1 MYLYLLFI
9 HILSAMVAIAAA
21 IGYPLVMSGA
31 RTVGQARFGLGLQE
45 KLAVLPK
52 IGGTLLLLSGLAF
65 GVQQTYLFR
74 ETWYWLSIACFLVIL
89 AIMAVLLPI
98 GLKRQ
103 QQALLQQTQDDTLPD
118 AYRRSR
124 RQSFRLEGIALLFVA
139 ISLLL
144 MVFKP

>member
-1 MYLYLLFI
+1 MYLYLLFV
-9 HILSAMVAIAAA
+9 HILSAMVAIAAG

-31 RTVGQARFGLGLQE
+31 RTAGQARFGLGLQE

-52 IGGTLLLLSGLAF
+52 IGGTLLLLTGLAF

-74 ETWYWLSIACFLVIL
+74 ESWYWLSIACFLVIL
-89 AIMAVLLPI
+89 VIMAVLLPV

-103 QQALLQQTQDDTLPD
+103 QALLRQTQDDTLPD

-124 RQSFRLEGIALLFVA
+124 SQSFRLEGAALLFMA

>member
-74 ETWYWLSIACFLVIL
+74 ESWYWLSIACFLIIL

-103 QQALLQQTQDDTLPD
+103 QASLQQTQDDTLPD